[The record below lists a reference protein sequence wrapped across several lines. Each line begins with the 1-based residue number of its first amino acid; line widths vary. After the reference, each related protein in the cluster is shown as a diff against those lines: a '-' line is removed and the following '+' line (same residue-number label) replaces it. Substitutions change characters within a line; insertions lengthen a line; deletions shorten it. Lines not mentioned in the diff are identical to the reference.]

1 MKNSSPASRGNSARI
16 SPPEVTVSE
25 DGKVDGITFRI
36 QGEGIDKTVKTA
48 NGGVIQV
55 DNLKPGV
62 YTVTETEYDKYIPQ
76 EV

>member
-1 MKNSSPASRGNSARI
+1 M
-16 SPPEVTVSE
+16 
-25 DGKVDGITFRI
+25 DGITFRI
-36 QGEGIDKTVKTA
+36 QGNGIDKTVKTA

-76 EV
+76 QK